1 MQNAETAWRQ
11 FTIIILQK
19 HAELYISG
27 YTFSV
32 WIVYVL
38 CIGFVCS
45 LGPPGLAP
53 RLAITNFFQPPQ
65 KTLKFHNVINLR
77 VVRNIFHI
85 SHYFYCK
92 YAIIVVRKEVGVF
105 IKILTKTYKGEKR
118 YYASLVENKRIDG
131 KVVQRVKAN
140 LGPVTEEQIP
150 YLKAAYARKKPHLVY
165 DDE

>member
-1 MQNAETAWRQ
+1 MCP
-11 FTIIILQK
+11 K
-19 HAELYISG
+19 
-27 YTFSV
+27 
-32 WIVYVL
+32 
-38 CIGFVCS
+38 GFRARGNRVCENR
-45 LGPPGLAP
+45 GEIQEKAGDNPE
-53 RLAITNFFQPPQ
+53 IMQ
-65 KTLKFHNVINLR
+65 KTAAYRCIFTMTKYGRLKFHNVINLR

>member
-1 MQNAETAWRQ
+1 ME
-11 FTIIILQK
+11 
-19 HAELYISG
+19 
-27 YTFSV
+27 
-32 WIVYVL
+32 
-38 CIGFVCS
+38 
-45 LGPPGLAP
+45 
-53 RLAITNFFQPPQ
+53 ITMNKKPLES
-65 KTLKFHNVINLR
+65 LKFHNVINLR

>member
-1 MQNAETAWRQ
+1 MAPFCRSIYVTAALIQVCRRTYHEKMVIISSALREPLYTKG
-11 FTIIILQK
+11 FTK
-19 HAELYISG
+19 EKNG
-27 YTFSV
+27 
-32 WIVYVL
+32 
-38 CIGFVCS
+38 
-45 LGPPGLAP
+45 
-53 RLAITNFFQPPQ
+53 R
-65 KTLKFHNVINLR
+65 LKFHNVINLR

>member
-1 MQNAETAWRQ
+1 MEKAVCENSSEIPVKHRNSAQFRLRMTIFRQ
-11 FTIIILQK
+11 IFTMSK
-19 HAELYISG
+19 NG
-27 YTFSV
+27 
-32 WIVYVL
+32 
-38 CIGFVCS
+38 
-45 LGPPGLAP
+45 
-53 RLAITNFFQPPQ
+53 RL
-65 KTLKFHNVINLR
+65 KLHNVINLR

>member
-1 MQNAETAWRQ
+1 MDA
-11 FTIIILQK
+11 LK
-19 HAELYISG
+19 
-27 YTFSV
+27 
-32 WIVYVL
+32 
-38 CIGFVCS
+38 
-45 LGPPGLAP
+45 
-53 RLAITNFFQPPQ
+53 
-65 KTLKFHNVINLR
+65 KTGSKPLKFHNVINLR